1 MANDKWKMP
10 RPEHMKRC
18 PTCNRTYADLSL
30 NFCLDDGT
38 PLTSDAA
45 PPDLNATL
53 RYPSPQDTS
62 EPPPTEIYR
71 PTTPVTPRPTAAPPP
86 PPPVSPP
93 PPQPQWTPT
102 PAVPQKRSNAIWW
115 ILGGFAAVLVIGVG
129 LVVMIIALASLNS
142 NTNSNVANVNTREA
156 NRNAN
161 VNANAN
167 ANVANTNANTNASR
181 LSPLVDDFSQQKWGT
196 GTSQYGRIWYTN
208 DEYHMVS
215 KERTFVVMYAPSNDY
230 TTENATVKVM
240 ARSVDGHV
248 PSAGFGLMVH
258 GVQKRPGQL
267 EDYALLIFP
276 STEPEYQ
283 VIMHKQGVE
292 SIVVERTKSNAI
304 KPGSTPNQLE
314 IRTKG
319 AELSFYVNGQF
330 LKTITDRENYRRGR
344 VGFYTSDVFEIA
356 FDDLEIERAQQAN

>member
-1 MANDKWKMP
+1 
-10 RPEHMKRC
+10 MKRC

-38 PLTSDAA
+38 PLTSDAGTA
-45 PPDLNATL
+45 PDLNATI
-53 RYPSPQDTS
+53 RYPSPRDTS

-71 PTTPVTPRPTAAPPP
+71 PTP

-93 PPQPQWTPT
+93 PPPQQQWTPA

-129 LVVMIIALASLNS
+129 LVVMLIALASLSS
-142 NTNSNVANVNTREA
+142 NTNSNVANTNTRGT

-161 VNANAN
+161 VNTNAK
-167 ANVANTNANTNASR
+167 ANVANTNTNVAR
-181 LSPLVDDFSQQKWGT
+181 VGPMVDDFSQQKWGT

-208 DEYHMVS
+208 GEYHMVS
-215 KERTFVVMYAPSNDY
+215 KERTFVSIYAPSNDY
-230 TTENATVKVM
+230 TTEDATVKVT
-240 ARSVDGHV
+240 ARSVDGGV
-248 PSAGFGLMVH
+248 PSAGFGLIVH
-258 GVQKRPGQL
+258 GMQKRPGQL

-283 VIMHKQGVE
+283 IIMHKQGNE
-292 SIVVERTKSNAI
+292 SIVVERTKSGAI
-304 KPGSTPNQLE
+304 KSGSAPNELE

-344 VGFYTSDVFEIA
+344 VGFYTSDVFEVA
-356 FDDLEIERAQQAN
+356 FDDLRIERALQAN